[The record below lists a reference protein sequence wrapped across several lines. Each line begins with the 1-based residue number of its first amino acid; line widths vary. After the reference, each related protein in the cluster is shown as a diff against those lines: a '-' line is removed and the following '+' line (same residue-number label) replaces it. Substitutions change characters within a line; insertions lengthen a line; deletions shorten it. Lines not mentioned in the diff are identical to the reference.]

1 MLVMTV
7 KVYGAQR
14 SHPKGLTLTVMT
26 NMLLATGLTE
36 FLLNIL
42 IKSYHDVG

>member
-1 MLVMTV
+1 MLVMAV

-14 SHPKGLTLTVMT
+14 SNPKGLTLTAMT
-26 NMLLATGLTE
+26 NMLLTIGLTE

-42 IKSYHDVG
+42 IKPYHDVG